1 MRRLLGGGGR
11 LLEEEIRYCNF
22 FQDQS
27 YYISVI
33 DSVGGNDWQY
43 FSAVCWMFGR
53 KLYDK
58 FKVPIGLISSNYGG
72 TPVEAWSSPDA
83 LRKCNIPPEENES
96 DER

>member
-1 MRRLLGGGGR
+1 
-11 LLEEEIRYCNF
+11 
-22 FQDQS
+22 
-27 YYISVI
+27 
-33 DSVGGNDWQY
+33 
-43 FSAVCWMFGR
+43 MFGR

-83 LRKCNIPPEENES
+83 LRKCSIPPEENES